1 MGFSYYFA
9 WGVIGIFVAIGVGI
23 FVLQIRNIIK
33 GVDDNGWGF

>member
-1 MGFSYYFA
+1 MGCSYYFA
-9 WGVIGIFVAIGVGI
+9 WVVIGIFVAIGVGI